1 MVGGRVTGETTET
14 LEARRL
20 ATRRRALSNMLLALD
35 DDGRRTRGRL
45 EVQGMP
51 DGVLL
56 RYRDVVTLVAGPGG
70 LAVAPRDF
78 QVLVICPPL
87 WPFDREAALVPIV
100 LTPLD
105 FAAPNYGKNR
115 LCLDVRGV
123 RPRRLA
129 ELLYDNLRLRNRR
142 LDHCLDPIA
151 ADYVRSHLPDGPADP
166 RPLYPTDPP

>member
-1 MVGGRVTGETTET
+1 MTARPETES
-14 LEARRL
+14 LEAGRL
-20 ATRRRALSNMLLALD
+20 AIRRRALTNMLLVLYD
-35 DDGRRTRGRL
+35 DARRTQGRL
-45 EVQGMP
+45 EVQGMA

-56 RYRDVVTLVAGPGG
+56 HYRDVRTLVVSDGG
-70 LAVAPRDF
+70 LAIAARDF
-78 QVLVICPPL
+78 QVLVVCPPL

-105 FAAPNYGKNR
+105 FAAPNYGEKR

-123 RPRRLA
+123 RPHRLA

-142 LDHCLDPIA
+142 LDHCVDPVA

-166 RPLYPTDPP
+166 RPLYLADPR